1 MAGTDSYGRT
11 AFCDVLI
18 VEDDVVLS
26 DMLSGFLRRNGIDVR
41 TAVSGAAAS
50 RLLETVAPRVGV
62 FDYELPDITG
72 LNFAR
77 AIYQQ
82 FPGLPII
89 LMSAS
94 ATDVGRSDLE
104 GTGIKLF
111 VNKPV
116 PPQALIRAIRQLIS
130 SHQGAVP

>member
-1 MAGTDSYGRT
+1 MEGITTYRRT

-26 DMLSGFLRRNGIDVR
+26 DLLAGYLRRHGIDVR
-41 TAVSGAAAS
+41 TAVSGADAF

-72 LNFAR
+72 LAFAR
-77 AIYQQ
+77 SIHQQ
-82 FPGLPII
+82 LPRMPII

-94 ATDVGRSDLE
+94 AQDVGQSDLK
-104 GTGIKLF
+104 GTGIRLF
-111 VNKPV
+111 VHKPV
-116 PPQALIRAIRQLIS
+116 PPEALMRAVRQLIA
-130 SHQGAVP
+130 QRR

>member
-1 MAGTDSYGRT
+1 MGAIPIRRA

-26 DMLSGFLRRNGIDVR
+26 DMTAGFLKRNGFDVR
-41 TAVSGAAAS
+41 TAVSGAAAL
-50 RLLETVAPRVGV
+50 RLLETVEPRVGV
-62 FDYELPDITG
+62 FDYELPDVTG

-77 AIYQQ
+77 AIHRQL
-82 FPGLPII
+82 PGMPII

-94 ATDVGRSDLE
+94 VKDVDRADLA
-104 GTGIKLF
+104 GTGIRLF

-116 PPQALIRAIRQLIS
+116 PPLALMRAIRQLI
-130 SHQGAVP
+130 ARRR